1 MPLIKPFGKKAHDF
15 IKRTPEQDKKYTLL
29 EGSVRSS
36 KTWAIDCK
44 LIYRLCTYKVHG
56 KRVICGAT
64 KQTVYKNMLLDIFA
78 VVGKKNYSYNR
89 ASGELWLFGIQW
101 FIIGARDESSY
112 KNILGMTIGIAL
124 CDEWTEFPR
133 SFTMQLFLRLSPPGA
148 RLYATTNPG
157 TPQHYLFTEVIHN
170 ENFAPDLEII
180 HFTLEDNPNIDETT
194 KKQIIASQKGVYYQR
209 YILGLWVVAEG
220 AIYKDAW
227 SDSLLYTDDL
237 INPTSVLTP
246 DGKYVPVSKR
256 PVSIY
261 GHGGYTNHVIAI
273 DYGTHNPCVF
283 LEYFDDGDVVWEDRE
298 YYWDSVKEMKQ
309 KTDGE
314 YADDLERFIKDSRII
329 GQNSP
334 KIVVDPSAT
343 SFKLELTKRGLW
355 VVDANNEVLDGIHR
369 VSEVLACQALRVHY
383 QNENARRE
391 TGLYSWDKKSGEKG
405 NEQPIKMNDHTQDA
419 RRYAIME
426 LFPDWRMITVMELLQ
441 LAA

>member
-1 MPLIKPFGKKAHDF
+1 VAVFKPFGYKAHNF
-15 IKRTPEQDKKYTLL
+15 IKRHPSQDKKYTLL

-36 KTWAIDCK
+36 KTFAIDAK
-44 LIYRLCTYKVHG
+44 LILQLCTYKIEG

-64 KQTVYKNMLLDIFA
+64 KQTVYKNMLLDIFS

-89 ASGELWLFGIQW
+89 ASGELMLFGQQW
-101 FIIGARDESSY
+101 FIIGARDEASY

-133 SFTMQLFLRLSPPGA
+133 SFTMQLFLRMSPKGA

-170 ENFAPDLEII
+170 ENFAPDLEVI
-180 HFTLEDNPNIDETT
+180 HFTLEDNPNIERAT
-194 KKQIIASQKGVYYQR
+194 KKQIIASQKGVYYRR

-220 AIYKDAW
+220 AIYKDSW
-227 SDSLLYTDDL
+227 SDDLLYTDN
-237 INPTSVLTP
+237 IREEVLTKN
-246 DGKYVPVSKR
+246 DEGVFIPVGKR
-256 PVSIY
+256 PVSLY
-261 GHGGYTNHVIAI
+261 GAGGYANHIIAI

-283 LEYFDDGDVVWEDRE
+283 IEYFDDGDVLWEDRE

-314 YADDLERFIKDSRII
+314 YADDLEDFIRNSRVSGI
-329 GQNSP
+329 NNP
-334 KIVVDPSAT
+334 KIIVDPSAA
-343 SFKLELTKRGLW
+343 SFKTELIKRGLW
-355 VVDANNEVLDGIHR
+355 VVDANNEVNEGIHR
-369 VSEVLACQALRVHY
+369 VSEVLACKALRVNEA
-383 QNENARRE
+383 NENARRE
-391 TGLYSWDKKSGEKG
+391 TGLYSWDKRKTERGEEAPLKV
-405 NEQPIKMNDHTQDA
+405 NDHTQDV

-426 LFPDWRMITVMELLQ
+426 VFPEWRMISTIER

>member
-1 MPLIKPFGKKAHDF
+1 MSIFKPFGYKAHNF
-15 IKRTPEQDKKYTLL
+15 IKRHPSEDKKYTLL

-36 KTWAIDCK
+36 KTWAIDAK
-44 LIYRLCTYKVHG
+44 LILQLCTYNVPG

-64 KQTVYKNMLLDIFA
+64 KQTVYKNMLLDIFQ

-89 ASGELWLFGIQW
+89 SSGELWLFGVQW
-101 FIIGARDESSY
+101 FIIGARDEASY

-133 SFTMQLFLRLSPPGA
+133 SFTMQLFMRLSPPGA

-170 ENFAPDLEII
+170 ENFAPDLETI
-180 HFTLEDNPNIDETT
+180 HFTLEDNPNIDKKT

-227 SDSLLYTDDL
+227 SEGLVYTQDL
-237 INPTSVLTP
+237 FEERINTSTGSILP
-246 DGKYVPVSKR
+246 KR
-256 PVSIY
+256 PVSLY
-261 GHGGYTNHVIAI
+261 GAGGFAQHIISV

-283 LEYFDDGDVVWEDRE
+283 SEHYDDGDTLWLDRE
-298 YYWDSVKEMKQ
+298 YYWDSVKEMRQ

-314 YADDLERFIKDSRII
+314 YADDLEEFIRGSRIT
-329 GQNSP
+329 GVNNP
-334 KIVVDPSAT
+334 KIVVDPSAA
-343 SFKLELTKRGLW
+343 SFKLELLKRGMW

-369 VSEVLACQALRVHY
+369 VSEVMACRAYRVEENCA
-383 QNENARRE
+383 NERRE
-391 TGLYSWDKKSGEKG
+391 CGLYSWDKKAALTNGDEK
-405 NEQPIKMNDHTQDA
+405 PLKINDHTQDSK
-419 RRYAIME
+419 RYAIME
-426 LFPDWRMITVMELLQ
+426 VFPEWRMIST
-441 LAA
+441 LARAA